1 MKTKKTLYKI
11 SPYLPYEIE
20 EFQHWLQEMAQEGW
34 HLKKDGFFMG
44 VVSFEKGEK
53 KKVRYRFE
61 ASMKSTS
68 MWAENN
74 GEPDEEAVDLNQL
87 YGWEYIAKCKD
98 FYIYRC
104 ENEECRELN
113 TDPKVQ
119 EMALKE
125 VCKRQ
130 SSTLFTII
138 FWLAVYLW
146 SWIRS
151 SFFLTM
157 IQIGT
162 VFFLIGEVLMLLILL
177 DLIKEIVR
185 LNRLRKKLKNG
196 QLLLSEK
203 TIGKRQGQ
211 YFRNFILYLMLMIW
225 GVILLA
231 QWNEAFIHKQEL
243 ELNEKADLT
252 FATMIDFVQDED
264 AGYQETLKDLNMNG
278 IKSWTDLLAPVNY
291 QYAEHAVIN
300 LKNQQA
306 LSGGLRIDYHETIN
320 EFLAKQVALEYV
332 RFDQKEKD
340 YEELN
345 CPQLNADYAIAYM
358 NHLHF
363 QTVVIQ
369 KKNKVI
375 HASFYQTGPV
385 DLIQSEEWM
394 SVLSESLD

>member
-1 MKTKKTLYKI
+1 M
-11 SPYLPYEIE
+11 
-20 EFQHWLQEMAQEGW
+20 
-34 HLKKDGFFMG
+34 
-44 VVSFEKGEK
+44 
-53 KKVRYRFE
+53 
-61 ASMKSTS
+61 
-68 MWAENN
+68 
-74 GEPDEEAVDLNQL
+74 
-87 YGWEYIAKCKD
+87 
-98 FYIYRC
+98 
-104 ENEECRELN
+104 
-113 TDPKVQ
+113 
-119 EMALKE
+119 
-125 VCKRQ
+125 
-130 SSTLFTII
+130 
-138 FWLAVYLW
+138 
-146 SWIRS
+146 
-151 SFFLTM
+151 
-157 IQIGT
+157 
-162 VFFLIGEVLMLLILL
+162 
-177 DLIKEIVR
+177 
-185 LNRLRKKLKNG
+185 
-196 QLLLSEK
+196 LSEK
-203 TIGKRQGQ
+203 AIGKRHGQ

-243 ELNEKADLT
+243 ELNEKADLP